1 MDGLSYV
8 PVFCIQADESDP
20 FKKFNLRTKET
31 TCRTLERLVVVRDKA
46 ALQTQTGVK
55 LYDNCLWNYL
65 DPHRYT
71 YHFKRNVMI

>member
-1 MDGLSYV
+1 MLY
-8 PVFCIQADESDP
+8 QADESDP
-20 FKKFNLRTKET
+20 FKKFDLRTKET
-31 TCRTLERLVVVRDKA
+31 TCRTLERLAVVRDKA

-71 YHFKRNVMI
+71 YHFKLIFFHFVVLTIMD